1 MIKLIHVSLAG
12 HSKLALTFSDGSEG
26 VYDFTALL
34 SRDTVL
40 TIPLR
45 QAQAFARFFLELG
58 ALCWPNGLEFN
69 AMSLHA
75 EMTQA
80 GLLRQVAHA
89 A

>member
-1 MIKLIHVSLAG
+1 MIKLIHVSPVG
-12 HSKLALTFSDGSEG
+12 HSKLALAFSDGSEG
-26 VYDFTALL
+26 YYDFTTLL

-45 QAQAFARFFLELG
+45 QPQAFSHFFLELG
-58 ALCWPNGLEFN
+58 TLCWPNGLEFN
-69 AMSLHA
+69 AMSLHV

-80 GLLRQVAHA
+80 DLLRQVARA